1 MDTTT
6 PVFEVRDLEVGFRVF
21 RGHLR
26 VLDRANLV
34 VEHGEKVGLV
44 GETGCGKSITM
55 KATIGILPIPPAH
68 ISGGAIL
75 IDGRDILKLR
85 GRALRHTQ
93 GLLSLIP
100 QDPSASLNPVFRI
113 GTQLADAIKYSA
125 VGANLSR
132 REIRRRSIEIL
143 GEVGLPDPQR
153 NLASYPVQMSGGM
166 KQRVLIAMA
175 LVTDPLLLI
184 ADEPTT
190 ALDVTIEA
198 QILCLM
204 REAVDRRGVSILL
217 ITHNLGVVR
226 EFTDRVYI
234 MYAGQV
240 SEKGATSDLFSTPL
254 HPYTKGLI
262 ASVPKLTGEGVAAGI
277 DGMVPDYLDVPSGCR
292 FSPRCSHA
300 MPVCSEKP
308 EMRLPEATHGV
319 ACHLFPTA
327 AEEVKPCSS

>member
-1 MDTTT
+1 MESRAN
-6 PVFEVRDLEVGFRVF
+6 VFEVRDLEVGFRVF

-26 VLDRANLV
+26 VLDKANLV

-68 ISGGAIL
+68 ISGGSIL

-113 GTQLADAIKYSA
+113 GTQLADAIKYSTA
-125 VGANLSR
+125 NANLGR
-132 REIRRRSIEIL
+132 KAIRKRSIEIL
-143 GEVGLPDPQR
+143 SEVGLPDPER

-198 QILCLM
+198 QILRLM
-204 REAVDRRGVSILL
+204 REAVDRRDVSILL

-240 SEKGATSDLFSTPL
+240 SEEGATSDLFSTPL
-254 HPYTKGLI
+254 HPYTQGLI
-262 ASVPKLTGEGVAAGI
+262 ASVPKLTGEGVASGI
-277 DGMVPDYLDVPSGCR
+277 EGMVPDYLDVPPGCR
-292 FSPRCSHA
+292 FSPRCRHA

-308 EMRLPEATHGV
+308 EMRLPEAAHGV
-319 ACHLFPTA
+319 ACHLFSPA
-327 AEEVKPCSS
+327 PGEEKPCSD